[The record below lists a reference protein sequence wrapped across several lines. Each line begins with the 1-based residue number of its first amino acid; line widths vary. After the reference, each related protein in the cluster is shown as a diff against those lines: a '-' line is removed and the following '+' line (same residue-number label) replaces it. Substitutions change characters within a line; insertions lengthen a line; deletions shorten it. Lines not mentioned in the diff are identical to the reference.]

1 MNMLISLAT
10 EVENVPEDTYLL
22 GWHHLP
28 RDSHWRNYYVTSKKK
43 SQWLEIPAEDEDLL

>member
-22 GWHHLP
+22 GRHHLP
-28 RDSHWRNYYVTSKKK
+28 RDSH
-43 SQWLEIPAEDEDLL
+43 